1 MSNNYIIVD
10 SNYSRRQKLFSGEKN
25 RIAVVPEDFSKND
38 FSVILTDKNLVTKY
52 ENSFNIFCAGDFVKN
67 AFIDELKAFASFN
80 WFYNKNCYLFIV
92 MQDSNY
98 EAEEKIRNLA
108 EQLGIDKK
116 LVLVQASDKILAKSL
131 FDVSSIFISL
141 NDYSENRVYCYEAM
155 NAGKI
160 VISSAEGKLP
170 ELLNGS
176 GIIVTEKQ
184 NDILGSLLNQLFEN
198 SVLVKTICDEE
209 KKQFKLY
216 EENVRKYDKTAVIQ
230 NLKENGK
237 SVVFENSD
245 APVEYPD
252 VKIFDDRIPLC
263 YELDGQLNLLKFGKL
278 VENIDS
284 LDIAYLN
291 SHIDGIGVESDCL
304 CEKLIEHGVIIPVKK
319 IENDNWNDFIEEV
332 FSVQKKISVS
342 MVTTWNSR
350 CGIAEYTKMEVE
362 ASLKNIDYEIFPN
375 QGVELLQKDELF
387 VQPRT
392 WIQNYN
398 EDFETLT
405 EKLLASKS
413 EFVHIQFHYG
423 LFQNLA
429 RFAAFVENLVS
440 SKKVVITFHK
450 TADNDFIT
458 RVESLRTIVASLNK
472 CTALVVHAES
482 DRKRLLDY
490 GVTALIKVIE
500 HGQIVYPDIAAA
512 KQKAKLGIDS
522 SVVVG
527 SYGFLIPHKGILEA
541 IQSIA
546 ILKKDIP
553 DILYMPVC
561 SLSGGKDSQEYFGQC
576 SAEIERLGLQ
586 DNVRMITDFLPND
599 ESMKYLKA
607 CDVMVMPY
615 KPTQESASGAVRF
628 CVAAARPMITSKQ
641 KIFDEFKSCAYQID
655 ETKPE
660 LIADGIKQALN
671 PSIRDELVRNEKS
684 YMMKTSWYSTA
695 KKFYQLY
702 SELQK

>member
-1 MSNNYIIVD
+1 MSNNYIVD
-10 SNYSRRQKLFSGEKN
+10 SNYSRRQKLFVGEKN
-25 RIAVVPEDFSKND
+25 RISVVPADFSKND
-38 FSVILTDKNLVTKY
+38 FSLILTDENLVAQYK
-52 ENSFNIFCAGDFVKN
+52 NSFNIFCAGDFVKN
-67 AFIDELKAFASFN
+67 AFIDELKSFASYN
-80 WFYNKNCYLFIV
+80 WFYNKNCRLFII
-92 MQDSNY
+92 MQNSDS
-98 EAEEKIRNLA
+98 EAEEKLKKLA
-108 EQLGIDKK
+108 EQLGVNKK
-116 LVLVQASDKILAKSL
+116 VVFVHDSLGILAKS
-131 FDVSSIFISL
+131 FFNISSIFISL

-155 NAGKI
+155 KAGKV

-170 ELLNGS
+170 ELLNDS
-176 GIIVTEKQ
+176 GIVVTEKR
-184 NDILGSLLNQLFEN
+184 NDVLSALLNQLYEN
-198 SVLVKTICDEE
+198 SSLVQTVCAEE
-209 KKQFKLY
+209 IKQIKIY
-216 EENVRKYDKTAVIQ
+216 DENVKNYDKNASLQ
-230 NLKENGK
+230 NLSENCK
-237 SVVFENSD
+237 SVIFDNSENLLK
-245 APVEYPD
+245 YPD
-252 VKIFDDRIPLC
+252 VKIFDDRIPHC
-263 YELDGQLNLLKFGKL
+263 YELSGQLNLLKVEKL
-278 VENIDS
+278 GEQIDS
-284 LDIAYLN
+284 LDIGYLN
-291 SHIDGIGVESDCL
+291 SHIDGIGTESDSM
-304 CEKLIEHGVIIPVKK
+304 CEKLIENGIIIPVKK

-332 FSVQKKISVS
+332 FAVQKKVSVA

-362 ASLKNIDYEIFPN
+362 ASVKNIDYEIYPN

-387 VQPRT
+387 VQPRC
-392 WIQNYN
+392 WVQNYN
-398 EDFETLT
+398 EGFETLA
-405 EKLLASKS
+405 EKLLTSKS

-429 RFAAFVENLVS
+429 KFAAFVEKLVAA
-440 SKKVVITFHK
+440 KKVVITFHK

-458 RVESLRTIVASLNK
+458 RVESLRTIVSTLNK

-482 DRKRLLDY
+482 DKTRLLGY
-490 GVTALIKVIE
+490 GITAFIKVIE

-512 KQKAKLGIDS
+512 EQKAKLGINS

-546 ILKKDIP
+546 ILKKEIP

-561 SLSGGKDSQEYFGQC
+561 SLSGGKDSQEYFELC
-576 SAEIERLGLQ
+576 SAEIEKLGLQ

-628 CVAAARPMITSKQ
+628 CIAACRPMVTSKQ
-641 KIFDEFKSCAYQID
+641 KIFDEFKACAYQIE

-671 PSIRDELVRNEKS
+671 PSICNELVKNEKS